1 MLTSYF
7 DYHLPAELIAQSPAP
22 SRDQSRLMVV
32 HRSRLA
38 IEHRQFSDITEY
50 LRAGDVLVLNDSR
63 VIPARLWAVKPG
75 TGGLVEIL
83 LLEPAER
90 ARWWALVRPAKRVRP
105 GSQLT
110 LIRRGSTTGGV
121 LPCPGRSTEPCKADN
136 SVVKEPAVTP
146 AVTVVEK
153 QAAGRCLIDFSH
165 AGDMQSVLERYGE
178 VPLPPYLERKGPPS
192 DEDRERYQTVYA
204 RTPGSVAAPTA
215 GLHFT
220 RELLD
225 RIEKAGVQVC
235 SLTLHVG
242 LATFAPVKAA
252 CVEDHTLHEEHF
264 ELPKATAN
272 AVNSAKREG
281 RRVVAVG
288 TTVTRVLESV
298 AAGNYI
304 PEGVLAGAES
314 SGSGAS
320 QEAVG
325 VLPGACRGRTRLFI
339 YPPYRFR
346 VVDVLLT
353 NFHLPR
359 STLLMLVCAFG
370 KPGDVA
376 GREMILACYNCA
388 VQERYRFYSY
398 GDAML
403 IL

>member
-1 MLTSYF
+1 MFTSYF
-7 DYHLPAELIAQSPAP
+7 DYHLPAGLIAQSPAP
-22 SRDQSRLMVV
+22 CRDRSRLMVV
-32 HRSRLA
+32 HRSRLV
-38 IEHRQFSDITEY
+38 IEHRQFSDIPEY

-83 LLEPAER
+83 LLEPAEK
-90 ARWWALVRPAKRVRP
+90 ARWMALVRPAKRVRI

-110 LIRRGSTTGGV
+110 LIRRGSRTSGV
-121 LPCPGRSTEPCKADN
+121 LPFHGQSAEPCKADG
-136 SVVKEPAVTP
+136 SPAKEPVL
-146 AVTVVEK
+146 TVVEK

-165 AGDMQSVLERYGE
+165 AGDMESVLQHYGE

-204 RTPGSVAAPTA
+204 RAPGSVAAPTA

-225 RIEKAGVQVC
+225 RIEKIGVQVC
-235 SLTLHVG
+235 SVTLHVG

-252 CVEDHTLHEEHF
+252 CVEDHTLHDEYF
-264 ELPKATAN
+264 ELPQATAD

-298 AAGNYI
+298 AAGNYS
-304 PEGVLAGAES
+304 PEGAPAGAES
-314 SGSGAS
+314 GGSGLSRA
-320 QEAVG
+320 QG
-325 VLPGACRGRTRLFI
+325 DVLPGACRGRTRLFI
-339 YPPYRFR
+339 YPPYKFR

-370 KPGDVA
+370 RPGGVE
-376 GREMILACYNCA
+376 GRELILSCYNCA
-388 VQERYRFYSY
+388 VEERYRFYSY

>member
-7 DYHLPAELIAQSPAP
+7 DYHLPTELIAQSPAP
-22 SRDQSRLMVV
+22 CRDQSRLMVV
-32 HRSRLA
+32 HRPERT
-38 IEHRQFSDITEY
+38 IEHRQFSDIPEY

-63 VIPARLWAVKPG
+63 VIPARLWAIKPG
-75 TGGLVEIL
+75 TGGLVEML
-83 LLEPAER
+83 LLEPVEK

-110 LIRRGSTTGGV
+110 LIRRGSTIGGDSQ
-121 LPCPGRSTEPCKADN
+121 CSGQSAEPCKADITD
-136 SVVKEPAVTP
+136 SKERML
-146 AVTVVEK
+146 TVLEK
-153 QAAGRCLIDFSH
+153 QPAGRCLIDFSL
-165 AGDMQSVLERYGE
+165 AGDMQSVLEKYGE

-192 DEDRERYQTVYA
+192 DADRERYQTVYA
-204 RTPGSVAAPTA
+204 RMPGSVAAPTA

-220 RELLD
+220 KELLD
-225 RIEKAGVQVC
+225 RIGQTGVQVC

-252 CVEDHTLHEEHF
+252 CVEDHTLHEEYF
-264 ELPKATAN
+264 ELPQATAD

-298 AAGNYI
+298 AAGNYN
-304 PEGVLAGAES
+304 PEPAPPEPGRSCAKVSHEPGN
-314 SGSGAS
+314 
-320 QEAVG
+320 
-325 VLPGACRGRTRLFI
+325 VLPGTCRGRTRLFI
-339 YPPYRFR
+339 YPPYKFR

-370 KPGDVA
+370 RPGDVA
-376 GREMILACYNCA
+376 GRELILACYNRA

>member
-1 MLTSYF
+1 
-7 DYHLPAELIAQSPAP
+7 
-22 SRDQSRLMVV
+22 MVV
-32 HRSRLA
+32 HRPDFT
-38 IEHRQFSDITEY
+38 IEHRQFADVPEY

-63 VIPARLWAVKPG
+63 VIPARLWTVKPG
-75 TGGLVEIL
+75 TGGLVEML
-83 LLEPAER
+83 LLEPAEK
-90 ARWWALVRPAKRVRP
+90 AGWWALVRPAKRVRP
-105 GSQLT
+105 GSQLM
-110 LIRRGSTTGGV
+110 LIRRGSTTGGAS
-121 LPCPGRSTEPCKADN
+121 PCPGQSAEPCKADI
-136 SVVKEPAVTP
+136 SVAKERVL
-146 AVTVVEK
+146 TVVEK
-153 QAAGRCLIDFSH
+153 QPAGRCLIDFGQ
-165 AGDMQSVLERYGE
+165 AGDMQSVLEKYGE

-204 RTPGSVAAPTA
+204 RRPGSVAAPTA

-220 RELLD
+220 KELLD
-225 RIEKAGVQVC
+225 RIQKTGVQVC

-252 CVEDHTLHEEHF
+252 CVEDHTLHEEYF
-264 ELPKATAN
+264 ELPQATAD
-272 AVNSAKREG
+272 AVNAAKREG

-298 AAGNYI
+298 AAGNYN
-304 PEGVLAGAES
+304 PEPAL
-314 SGSGAS
+314 SGSERSCSGVSRAP
-320 QEAVG
+320 G
-325 VLPGACRGRTRLFI
+325 NVLPGACLGRTRLFI
-339 YPPYRFR
+339 YPPYKFR

-370 KPGDVA
+370 RPGDVT
-376 GREMILACYNCA
+376 GRELILACYNRA

>member
-1 MLTSYF
+1 MFTSDFY
-7 DYHLPAELIAQSPAP
+7 YHLPAELIAQSPAP
-22 SRDQSRLMVV
+22 CRDRSRLMVV

-38 IEHRQFSDITEY
+38 IEHRQFSDIPEY

-75 TGGLVEIL
+75 TGGLVEML
-83 LLEPAER
+83 LLEPVEK
-90 ARWWALVRPAKRVRP
+90 ARWMALVRPAKRVRP
-105 GSQLT
+105 ESQLT
-110 LIRRGSTTGGV
+110 LIRRGSKTAGA
-121 LPCPGRSTEPCKADN
+121 LPCHGQSAEPCKTDSSPA
-136 SVVKEPAVTP
+136 KEPVL
-146 AVTVVEK
+146 TVVEK

-165 AGDMQSVLERYGE
+165 AGDMESVLQHYGE

-225 RIEKAGVQVC
+225 RIEKIGVQVC
-235 SLTLHVG
+235 SVTLHVG

-252 CVEDHTLHEEHF
+252 RVEDHTLHDEYF
-264 ELPKATAN
+264 ELPQATAD

-288 TTVTRVLESV
+288 TTATRVLESV
-298 AAGNYI
+298 AAGNYR
-304 PEGVLAGAES
+304 PEGAPTGAES
-314 SGSGAS
+314 GGSGLSRAPGG
-320 QEAVG
+320 A
-325 VLPGACRGRTRLFI
+325 LPGACRGRTRLFI

-370 KPGDVA
+370 KPGGVE
-376 GREMILACYNCA
+376 GRELILSCYNCA
-388 VQERYRFYSY
+388 VEQRYRFYSY